1 MTRQKIQ
8 HSVEAIRQ
16 KTDLVPEFG
25 IVLGTGLTQLGS
37 LVEEPTVIP
46 YSHIPHFCR
55 PTVESHEGRLVLG
68 KLSGRRVMVMQ
79 GRLHFYEGY
88 DLDQITHPVR
98 VMKALGVTTIILSN
112 ACGGLNP
119 ALTVGDLVAIT
130 DHINLSGHSPLRGPN
145 DDSLGPRFPDMY
157 HCHDPKLIE
166 VSLEAARDLGITLHK
181 GVYAWVTG
189 PNLETAAECRY
200 LRIIGADLVG
210 MSTVPEVIVARH
222 SGLKA
227 LGFSVVTD
235 MALPDAHGPV
245 SLADVISAAAETE
258 PKLTRLL
265 LEVLKRI

>member
-1 MTRQKIQ
+1 MNKQEILN
-8 HSVEAIRQ
+8 SAAAIR
-16 KTDLVPEFG
+16 KRTTLTPEFG

-37 LVEEPTVIP
+37 LVENPVVIP
-46 YSHIPHFCR
+46 YSEIPHFCQ

-68 KLSGRRVMVMQ
+68 TLSGRRVLVMQ

-88 DLDQITHPVR
+88 SLNQITHPVR
-98 VMKALGVTTIILSN
+98 VMKELGATTLILSN

-119 ALTVGDLVAIT
+119 ALKPGDIVAIT

-157 HCHDPKLIE
+157 HCYEPALIKIA
-166 VSLEAARDLGITLHK
+166 LQAATDLGLTLHQ
-181 GVYAWVTG
+181 GVYAWVIG

-200 LRIIGADLVG
+200 LQIIGADLVG
-210 MSTVPEVIVARH
+210 MSTVPEVIVAKH
-222 SGLKA
+222 AGLKV

-235 MALPDAHGPV
+235 MALPETHGPV
-245 SLADVISAAAETE
+245 SLPDVLAAAAEAE
-258 PKLTRLL
+258 PRLTRLL